1 MKTDLKSI
9 GSRIKFYRTRQHM
22 SQFQLSELA
31 DITPVY
37 LSLIETGQRTPSLE
51 VLTKIS
57 SALCISMDLLVYGIV
72 PEKTISKW
80 DMLLAGCSVQEKE
93 FVYDLTK
100 SILNI
105 LQKQSDV
112 S

>member
-1 MKTDLKSI
+1 MKNDLSGI

-57 SALCISMDLLVYGIV
+57 SALCISMDLLVYGIA
-72 PEKTISKW
+72 PEKSISEW
-80 DMLLAGCSVQEKE
+80 DTLLAGCSEQEKE
-93 FVYDLTK
+93 FVYELAK
-100 SILNI
+100 SALNI
-105 LQKQSDV
+105 IQKHSDLQ
-112 S
+112 